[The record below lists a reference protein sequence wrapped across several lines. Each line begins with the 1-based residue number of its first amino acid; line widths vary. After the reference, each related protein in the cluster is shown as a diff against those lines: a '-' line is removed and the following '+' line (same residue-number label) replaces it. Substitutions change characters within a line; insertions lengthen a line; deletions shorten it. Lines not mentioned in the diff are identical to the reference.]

1 MISKRQR
8 LILWSG
14 FVVLILLSGF
24 AVWQTFALRGVIPFL
39 LNDSSPRFGQLPDDD
54 RWAVY
59 HEAQRLISPAAIGMM
74 VLTIMWAALAGYC
87 IWRLSKTSKHE
98 TH

>member
-39 LNDSSPRFGQLPDDD
+39 LNDSSPRFGQL
-54 RWAVY
+54 
-59 HEAQRLISPAAIGMM
+59 QMM
-74 VLTIMWAALAGYC
+74 IAGLF
-87 IWRLSKTSKHE
+87 ITKRRV
-98 TH
+98 